1 MLTPVVL
8 RFALRREVLDRPGAH
23 KSHVTPTP
31 YLGGLAMVAAFTA
44 AVLLAAVA
52 RGDAGGFR
60 ELTVVLGVAL
70 LIAVVGLVDDLKGLG
85 VIVRF
90 GAQFTAAITLW
101 GAGIRVDLTGRS
113 AIDLIITVVWIVG
126 ITNAMNLLDNMDGL
140 SASTATVAALAF
152 GLLGALNGQF
162 LVAALAFALAGCA
175 VGFLRENRPPATIYM
190 GDAGSLFLGV
200 LLAVI
205 GILLRF
211 EAHPFN
217 AAVVPILV
225 LTVPVLDTTLVTVT
239 RIRRGVSPFQGGRDH
254 SSHRLVRRGRSVAAA
269 VATIAATGLAHA
281 IVALV
286 VSRVGLRAG
295 LVIVGVVA
303 VLDVVALWWLA
314 RGPIEDGPEP
324 RIAPITG

>member
-1 MLTPVVL
+1 ML
-8 RFALRREVLDRPGAH
+8 RFALRRGVLDRPGAH
-23 KSHVTPTP
+23 KSHVAPTP

-52 RGDAGGFR
+52 RRDPGGFAQ
-60 ELTVVLGVAL
+60 LAVILGVAL

-85 VIVRF
+85 VVVRF
-90 GAQFTAAITLW
+90 GAQFAAALALW
-101 GAGIRVDLTGRS
+101 GAGVRVELSGRVALDLV
-113 AIDLIITVVWIVG
+113 ITVVWIVG

-140 SASTATVAALAF
+140 SASIATVAALAF

-175 VGFLRENRPPATIYM
+175 VGFLRQNRPPARIYM

-200 LLAVI
+200 MLAAL

-211 EAHPFN
+211 DAPPFN

-254 SSHRLVRRGRSVAAA
+254 SSHRLVRLGLRVPTA
-269 VATIAATGLAHA
+269 VAVIALVGLAHA
-281 IVALV
+281 FLALLIARIDVTAALIVLGAIVTVDAL
-286 VSRVGLRAG
+286 GLA
-295 LVIVGVVA
+295 A
-303 VLDVVALWWLA
+303 LA
-314 RGPIEDGPEP
+314 RVPVHDEVRPVGP
-324 RIAPITG
+324 